1 MTQTKKMSTDG
12 QSVDGTT
19 WAQADVQTNESIAQ
33 PIPDGKTAD
42 FLAHLHRGGLWA
54 YYWTPDGEEYI
65 KDGKTERH
73 KESIWYST
81 KRGQRLPAHWADRR
95 NCYFGVHPTK
105 EAGTTSQRSTKNTV
119 SAVNCFYAEFDAKDF
134 PNKQAIP
141 DHLDASLTDYRAGVG
156 GFPYPS
162 VIVDSGGGYHCYWL
176 LEHTVTL
183 TDENRNIVARI
194 QAAWVDVVGGDGGAK
209 DLPRVLRLPGTQN
222 RKSEYGP
229 NFPTVHF
236 VEYNLGRLYQLSDFE
251 TLTFDLRNVTLKPA
265 QNAPQTAQNGQG
277 GALPGDGEVWDVL
290 FSGPYG
296 EDARRLYGGDL
307 SAHGGDHSKADYALS
322 KHLAYILGDDPSAI
336 DRLFRQSALM
346 RDKWADRAD
355 YRDATISKAIGS
367 TSKHFDWAAH
377 RAFQERRKAQTTAQP
392 IHTNGTGAHMDEPP
406 GWIGADEWTPDE
418 PPDAHRAAQ
427 TPGPGPSSPKIADR
441 ELFTDLGNA
450 RRFTRLHGPK
460 FHYTQQWGW
469 LAWTGQRWE
478 MDSTG
483 AVMRAA
489 KDTAVGYYAEAAG
502 KQDAAKRLN
511 EQAAADGLT
520 DPQRAK
526 LAEDAGKL
534 AGIAGAMNTWAKT
547 CQGRARLESMV
558 KLAESELPIAT
569 KTDDF
574 NLKPWAL
581 NVQNGTVDLRTG
593 KLQPH
598 ERGDLLTALA
608 PVDYEPG
615 ALCPT
620 WDKFLHRIM
629 DGDTEMVDFLR
640 RAIGYSLTG
649 DVSEQKLFFPHG
661 GGSNGKST
669 FITTLLSLLGQDYAA
684 QAAPELLVVGKDRHP
699 TEVADLYGKRL
710 VASIEV
716 EDGRRLAEGLV
727 KQLTGGD
734 KIKARLMRQDFF
746 QFDPTHK
753 MWLVANHKPVV
764 KGTDYAIWRRILLI
778 PFDVTITDEEKD
790 PQLLAKLLAEGPGIL
805 AWAVR
810 GCLEWQRQ
818 GLGVPESV
826 KRATAAYRGDSD
838 TLALFLAECTV
849 HVNTARTK
857 ASHLY
862 ARYEKWCKDNGEAP
876 IGGTPFGRALTER
889 GMGKETNYQGVFYL
903 GLGLATE
910 DQKPE

>member
-1 MTQTKKMSTDG
+1 MTQTKQMSANAGQALTDGPTGQEAISMTSTD
-12 QSVDGTT
+12 
-19 WAQADVQTNESIAQ
+19 ASIAQ
-33 PIPDGKTAD
+33 GGAGDKLAKAALLYAQSGWHVFPLKTNDKTPLTAHGVKDATAD
-42 FLAHLHRGGLWA
+42 PDTVRNWWAQWPTANLGLHCGASGLLILDFDTDKEGYAGGELL
-54 YYWTPDGEEYI
+54 
-65 KDGKTERH
+65 ERLRS
-73 KESIWYST
+73 E
-81 KRGQRLPAHWADRR
+81 
-95 NCYFGVHPTK
+95 HPT
-105 EAGTTSQRSTKNTV
+105 TTQRT
-119 SAVNCFYAEFDAKDF
+119 
-134 PNKQAIP
+134 
-141 DHLDASLTDYRAGVG
+141 G
-156 GFPYPS
+156 
-162 VIVDSGGGYHCYWL
+162 GGGYHL
-176 LEHTVTL
+176 LYQQPDGDTL
-183 TDENRNIVARI
+183 GNGRGALPKG
-194 QAAWVDVVGGDGGAK
+194 VDV
-209 DLPRVLRLPGTQN
+209 R
-222 RKSEYGP
+222 
-229 NFPTVHF
+229 
-236 VEYNLGRLYQLSDFE
+236 
-251 TLTFDLRNVTLKPA
+251 
-265 QNAPQTAQNGQG
+265 GQG
-277 GALPGDGEVWDVL
+277 GYIVVAPSIHPNGNPYQWLPGLPKPQPLPAFILDILRPKAAQLLPTNGN
-290 FSGPYG
+290 GPHSADDDYQTA
-296 EDARRLYGGDL
+296 ERCLERLRPGR
-307 SAHGGDHSKADYALS
+307 ADDYQEWVNVGMALS
-322 KHLAYILGDDPSAI
+322 GLGADGLQLWDWWSSQSAKYTPGACEKKWQTFKPGTGLSLGSLVHWANEDDPP
-336 DRLFRQSALM
+336 
-346 RDKWADRAD
+346 
-355 YRDATISKAIGS
+355 
-367 TSKHFDWAAH
+367 
-377 RAFQERRKAQTTAQP
+377 TTQR
-392 IHTNGTGAHMDEPP
+392 HTHGAHMEEPP

-418 PPDAHRAAQ
+418 PPHAPQTAQ
-427 TPGPGPSSPKIADR
+427 GGQGATIAR
-441 ELFTDLGNA
+441 SEAEKERFTDLGNA
-450 RRFTRLHGPK
+450 RRFTRLHGAS
-460 FHYTQQWGW
+460 FRYTQQWGW

-478 MDSTG
+478 MDGTG

-489 KDTAVGYYAEAAG
+489 KATATAFYTDAAALL
-502 KQDAAKRLN
+502 DAAKRRN
-511 EQAAADGLT
+511 EAAAADGLSDT
-520 DPQRAK
+520 QRAK
-526 LAEDAGKL
+526 LAGEANDMA
-534 AGIAGAMNTWAKT
+534 AVAREMNTWAKT

-790 PQLLAKLLAEGPGIL
+790 PQLPAKLLAEGPGIL

-826 KRATAAYRGDSD
+826 KRATETYRADSD
-838 TLALFLAECTV
+838 TFGAFLAECTV
-849 HVNTARTK
+849 TVKGHETK
-857 ASHLY
+857 ASELY
-862 ARYEKWCKDNGEAP
+862 KAYETWCADNGERP
-876 IGGTPFGRALTER
+876 IGGKQFGLKLTENEIAKVKTR
-889 GMGKETNYQGVFYL
+889 QGIFYQGL
-903 GLGLATE
+903 GIVDHVAE
-910 DQKPE
+910 

>member
-1 MTQTKKMSTDG
+1 MSEQKIPAGG
-12 QSVDGTT
+12 QPAGGTT
-19 WAQADVQTNESIAQ
+19 GAIFDNRTAQSIAQ
-33 PIPDGKTAD
+33 GGAGDKLAITAAYYARCGWHVFPLHTPIFT
-42 FLAHLHRGGLWA
+42 GGLLSGC
-54 YYWTPDGEEYI
+54 TCGK
-65 KDGKTERH
+65 KDCGKQSGKHPRT
-73 KESIWYST
+73 
-81 KRGQRLPAHWADRR
+81 Q
-95 NCYFGVHPTK
+95 NGVHDATSDPDTVRNWWDRWPGANIGLNCGASGLLILDFDTAKEDFAGGELLENLRNNYPT
-105 EAGTTSQRSTKNTV
+105 TTAQ
-119 SAVNCFYAEFDAKDF
+119 
-134 PNKQAIP
+134 
-141 DHLDASLTDYRAGVG
+141 
-156 GFPYPS
+156 
-162 VIVDSGGGYHCYWL
+162 SGSGGYHL
-176 LEHTVTL
+176 LYQQPDGDTL
-183 TDENRNIVARI
+183 GNGRGKLPAG
-194 QAAWVDVVGGDGGAK
+194 VDVRGHGGYIVLAPSGHYTGNEYRWEVYPAQLAPQPLPAFILDILKPKPKAAQPITTNGNGPRPSGNAPTAAELVNWAIKRAGA
-209 DLPRVLRLPGTQN
+209 
-222 RKSEYGP
+222 E
-229 NFPTVHF
+229 
-236 VEYNLGRLYQLSDFE
+236 GRNNAG
-251 TLTFDLRNVTLKPA
+251 FDLAVQLKDNGYSQTEAAGYILDYQRAVEHNKAEPYTEGEARGSLRSAYSKPA
-265 QNAPQTAQNGQG
+265 RSPWTPTNPPAWLNP
-277 GALPGDGEVWDVL
+277 LP
-290 FSGPYG
+290 S
-296 EDARRLYGGDL
+296 
-307 SAHGGDHSKADYALS
+307 
-322 KHLAYILGDDPSAI
+322 
-336 DRLFRQSALM
+336 
-346 RDKWADRAD
+346 
-355 YRDATISKAIGS
+355 
-367 TSKHFDWAAH
+367 
-377 RAFQERRKAQTTAQP
+377 QTTAQP

-406 GWIGADEWTPDE
+406 EWLGADDSTPDE

-790 PQLLAKLLAEGPGIL
+790 PQLPAKLLAEGPGIL

-818 GLGVPESV
+818 GLGVPDSV